1 MRAFPRLVAL
11 LSVLAVV
18 AAGAWWI
25 ERQPPPPAPDLRPLR
40 VVDPPSP
47 RLPWL
52 GTYPESL
59 GYHAVAVT
67 PALPPVEIVPR
78 SRPTP
83 ELPAEPI
90 PPRPLPGRAPPP
102 ELLASVIGRLAS
114 PRRELRLGP
123 YAATTD
129 LEDPALLATLDALA
143 GDVGQAYERRYGA
156 VPIGEPREAI
166 VLFRDR
172 DAYARLAQEDARIAA
187 IDSAGHT
194 VKGLVMLYAGDRPAS
209 EVAATLV
216 HELVHVLNR
225 RALGPALPPWLD
237 EGMAEDLGQSRVL
250 AGGRLD
256 PGTLGGESYDRG
268 DHIELRGGLAAA
280 LVLQE
285 AIGHGEAPRVEELLA
300 SPWPDFV
307 AAGREQRYDA
317 ACFFVR
323 YLLDGEGGALRPAF
337 HDYLKSI
344 ADGGPAD
351 GETLRRRLDRP
362 WPFLDLGWHA
372 WMQGI
377 DVRALA
383 GQVASEGGG
392 RSGSTSRQAA
402 PPSR

>member
-1 MRAFPRLVAL
+1 VRALPRLVAL
-11 LSVLAVV
+11 LSVLVVV

-25 ERQPPPPAPDLRPLR
+25 ERQPPPAAPDLRPLR
-40 VVDPPSP
+40 VVDPPMP

-52 GTYPESL
+52 GAYPQSFRDR
-59 GYHAVAVT
+59 AVALT
-67 PALPPVEIVPR
+67 PQLPVVEVVPR

-83 ELPAEPI
+83 ELPAEPL
-90 PPRPLPGRAPPP
+90 PPRPLPGRAPAP
-102 ELLASVIGRLAS
+102 ELLASVVDRLA
-114 PRRELRLGP
+114 PARRSLRLGP

-129 LEDPALLATLDALA
+129 VEDLALLERLDALA
-143 GDVGQAYERRYGA
+143 GDVERAYAERYGA
-156 VPIGEPREAI
+156 TPIGEPREAI
-166 VLFRDR
+166 VVFRDR
-172 DAYARLAQEDARIAA
+172 DGYARLAREDARIAT
-187 IDSAGHT
+187 IDSDGHT
-194 VKGLVMLYAGDRPAS
+194 VHGMVMLYAGDRPPS
-209 EVAATLV
+209 EVGATLV

-285 AIGHGEAPRVEELLA
+285 AIGRGEAPRVEALLA
-300 SPWPDFV
+300 SPWEDFV
-307 AAGREQRYDA
+307 AAGRGRYDA

-323 YLLDGEGGALRPAF
+323 YLLDGEGAALRPAF
-337 HDYLKSI
+337 QDYLKSI
-344 ADGGPAD
+344 AEGGPAD
-351 GETLRRRLDRP
+351 GEDLRRRLDRP

-383 GQVASEGGG
+383 GQVASEAAGP
-392 RSGSTSRQAA
+392 SGSTSRQAS
-402 PPSR
+402 PPSP

>member
-1 MRAFPRLVAL
+1 MRALPRLVAL
-11 LSVLAVV
+11 LSVLVVV

-25 ERQPPPPAPDLRPLR
+25 GRQPPPPARDLRPLR
-40 VVDPPSP
+40 VVDPPMP

-52 GTYPESL
+52 GAYPQSFRDR
-59 GYHAVAVT
+59 AVGVT
-67 PALPPVEIVPR
+67 PQLPPVEIVPR
-78 SRPTP
+78 SRPAP
-83 ELPAEPI
+83 ELPAEPL

-102 ELLASVIGRLAS
+102 ELLASVVDRLA
-114 PRRELRLGP
+114 PARRALRLGP

-129 LEDPALLATLDALA
+129 VEDLALLGMLDAVA
-143 GDVGQAYERRYGA
+143 GDVERVYTERYGA
-156 VPIGEPREAI
+156 TPIGEPREEI

-172 DAYARLAQEDARIAA
+172 DGYARLAREDARIAA
-187 IDSAGHT
+187 IDSDGHT
-194 VKGLVMLYAGDRPAS
+194 VSGLVMLYADDRPPS

-250 AGGRLD
+250 EGGRLD

-268 DHIELRGGLAAA
+268 DHIELRGGLASA
-280 LVLQE
+280 LILQE
-285 AIGHGEAPRVEELLA
+285 AIGRGEAPRLEELLA
-300 SPWPDFV
+300 LPWQEFV
-307 AAGREQRYDA
+307 AAGRERYDA
-317 ACFFVR
+317 SCFFVR

-344 ADGGPAD
+344 AEGDPAD
-351 GETLRRRLDRP
+351 GEGLRRRLDRP

-372 WMQGI
+372 WMLGI
-377 DVRALA
+377 DVRTLA
-383 GQVASEGGG
+383 GQLASETGGP
-392 RSGSTSRQAA
+392 SGSTSRQAS

>member
-1 MRAFPRLVAL
+1 V
-11 LSVLAVV
+11 
-18 AAGAWWI
+18 
-25 ERQPPPPAPDLRPLR
+25 
-40 VVDPPSP
+40 
-47 RLPWL
+47 
-52 GTYPESL
+52 
-59 GYHAVAVT
+59 
-67 PALPPVEIVPR
+67 
-78 SRPTP
+78 
-83 ELPAEPI
+83 
-90 PPRPLPGRAPPP
+90 
-102 ELLASVIGRLAS
+102 
-114 PRRELRLGP
+114 RLGP

-129 LEDPALLATLDALA
+129 VERPALLEMLDALA
-143 GDVGQAYERRYGA
+143 GDVERAYAQRYGA
-156 VPIGEPREAI
+156 TPIGEPREEI

-194 VKGLVMLYAGDRPAS
+194 VNGLVMLYAGDLPAS

-256 PGTLGGESYDRG
+256 PGTLGGASYDRG

-285 AIGHGEAPRVEELLA
+285 AIGQGEAPRVEELLT
-300 SPWPDFV
+300 SPWQEFV

-337 HDYLKSI
+337 QDYLKSI
-344 ADGGPAD
+344 AAGGPAD
-351 GETLRRRLDRP
+351 GEILRRRLDRP
-362 WPFLDLGWHA
+362 WPLLDLGWHV

-383 GQVASEGGG
+383 SQVASGDAGP
-392 RSGSTSRQAA
+392 SGSTSRQAS

>member
-1 MRAFPRLVAL
+1 M

-25 ERQPPPPAPDLRPLR
+25 DRLPPPPAPDLRPLR
-40 VVDPPSP
+40 VVDPPAA

-52 GTYPESL
+52 GAYPQSFADR
-59 GYHAVAVT
+59 AVAVT
-67 PALPPVEIVPR
+67 PRLPAVEIVPR
-78 SRPTP
+78 SRPAP

-102 ELLASVIGRLAS
+102 ELLASVVDRLAAT
-114 PRRELRLGP
+114 RRPVRLGP

-129 LEDPALLATLDALA
+129 VERPALLEMLDALA
-143 GDVGQAYERRYGA
+143 GDVERAYAQRYGA
-156 VPIGEPREAI
+156 TPIGEPREEI

-194 VKGLVMLYAGDRPAS
+194 VNGLVMLYAGDLPAS

-256 PGTLGGESYDRG
+256 PGTLGGASYDRG

-285 AIGHGEAPRVEELLA
+285 AIGQGEAPRVEELLT
-300 SPWPDFV
+300 SPWQEFV

-337 HDYLKSI
+337 QDYLKSI
-344 ADGGPAD
+344 AAGGPAD
-351 GETLRRRLDRP
+351 GEILRRRLDRP
-362 WPFLDLGWHA
+362 WPLLDLGWHV

-383 GQVASEGGG
+383 SQVASGDAGP
-392 RSGSTSRQAA
+392 SGSTSRQAS